1 MKKVFKN
8 TAKFDENAVNLG
20 IKEIILQENAASFVA
35 NLIRQKIPLGS
46 KILFICGGGNNG
58 ADGFAC
64 ARMLQGDYKCEMFL
78 NKKISSNL
86 AQTQLDLARRIGVKT
101 IARLDLNEVSCVVD
115 AIFGSGLSRNLD
127 TMTIEILE
135 EANKFNGLK
144 IAVDMPSG
152 LDLEGNLRPICFKA
166 DYTIAM
172 GALKLALFSDLA
184 KDFVGEIVVADL
196 GLSHCMFANKNED
209 FVLELADLKLPKRD
223 IQNVSKGDFGH
234 AFVAVGDMSGA
245 AQMTAIA
252 ALNMGAGRVSVV
264 GENFPELDMQIMLKN
279 DFNGAD
285 AVAFGMGLGEKEL
298 IFTDLFDK
306 KTVVDADMFYKQ
318 EILDFARNPNS
329 ILTPHPKEF
338 ANLMKIA
345 NLEPNLDANL
355 VQQNRFELARKFTQN
370 FPCVLVLKGSNT
382 IIAQNGVLYI
392 NPLGSNKLSVGG
404 SGDVLSGVILAYL
417 AQNYEPLDA
426 AINGVLAHSKT
437 ALNYNDN
444 AYSFT
449 PQDIIKGLKCL

>member
-1 MKKVFKN
+1 MKKIFKN

-20 IKEIILQENAASFVA
+20 IKEPILQENAAVGVA

-86 AQTQLDLARRIGVKT
+86 AQTQLDIARRIGVKT
-101 IARLDLNEVSCVVD
+101 IARLDFSEVSCVVD

-127 TMTIEILE
+127 TMTIDILK
-135 EANKFNGLK
+135 EANKFEGLK
-144 IAVDMPSG
+144 ISVDMPSG
-152 LDLEGNLRPICFKA
+152 LDLDGNLRPICFKA
-166 DYTIAM
+166 DYTVAM

-184 KDFVGEIVVADL
+184 KDFVGEIVIADL
-196 GLSHCMFANKNED
+196 GLSHGLFANKTED
-209 FVLELADLKLPKRD
+209 FVLEFSDLELPKRD
-223 IQNVSKGDFGH
+223 LQNVSKGDFGH
-234 AFVAVGDMSGA
+234 AFVAVGEMSGA

-264 GENFPELDMQIMLKN
+264 GESFPDLDMQIMLKSN
-279 DFNGAD
+279 FEGAEV
-285 AVAFGMGLGEKEL
+285 VAFGMGLGNKQ
-298 IFTDLFDK
+298 IPFSDLYDK
-306 KTVVDADMFYKQ
+306 KAVVDADMFYKQ
-318 EILDFARNPNS
+318 EVLEFARNPNS

-345 NLEPNLDANL
+345 HLDPNLDADL
-355 VQQNRFELARKFTQN
+355 VQQNRFELARKFTEN

-417 AQNYEPLDA
+417 AQGFEPLSA

-437 ALNYNDN
+437 AVNYHEN

-449 PQDIIKGLKCL
+449 PEDIIKGLKCL